1 MPQKILL
8 VITHSKVV
16 QNTLESLFSNG
27 FSYLMSVKI
36 KLMVSSNIR
45 KGKIKQNLSSAK
57 TKQSI

>member
-1 MPQKILL
+1 MPQKILIA
-8 VITHSKVV
+8 ITHQIV

-27 FSYLMSVKI
+27 FLYLMSVKI